1 MNNELIKKTVKS
13 IKITIIV
20 HILIHILLAISH
32 ILFFKKT
39 YFITKMEYYIFFIEI
54 FIISFSLLLPIITYI
69 FICRLKFTE
78 KLFFNLKNILYVFSL
93 IFFINGFIIAV
104 NLLENTKIISVFYQ
118 YCPFNFN
125 INDIPKIFDNFQI
138 NEKKRIKKICNY
150 NRCFPFDNNV
160 KGNKTNY
167 ICNMVCDKFVGKCS
181 TLTLNN
187 QNININLLKYI
198 DYCEDYTHIYKCE
211 EVDYIALY
219 SISYDYKCP
228 NKFDINLSTIFT
240 NIIMFLDPLIL
251 AVPLIL
257 ESQSIDELSNILYGH
272 SNSIINNLNETSH
285 TSKIDENQNNSNN
298 DNFEKKSTITI
309 IIDNKFNTNKNHI
322 DILNINKNKNILS
335 RKEIKQNSMEEEKS
349 KTENNLIIN
358 NNNNIFKIFNH
369 KIN

>member
-104 NLLENTKIISVFYQ
+104 YFLENTKIISVFYQ

-198 DYCEDYTHIYKCE
+198 DYCKDYTHIYKCE

-228 NKFDINLSTIFT
+228 NKFDINFSTIFT
-240 NIIMFLDPLIL
+240 NIIMFLDPIIFSI
-251 AVPLIL
+251 PLIL
-257 ESQSIDELSNILYGH
+257 ETQTIDELFNILYGP
-272 SNSIINNLNETSH
+272 SNNTNNNLDETSH
-285 TSKIDENQNNSNN
+285 TSKIDENSNN
-298 DNFEKKSTITI
+298 INSDNFEKKSTITI
-309 IIDNKFNTNKNHI
+309 IIDNKIKTNMNHI
-322 DILNINKNKNILS
+322 DILNINKTRNILS